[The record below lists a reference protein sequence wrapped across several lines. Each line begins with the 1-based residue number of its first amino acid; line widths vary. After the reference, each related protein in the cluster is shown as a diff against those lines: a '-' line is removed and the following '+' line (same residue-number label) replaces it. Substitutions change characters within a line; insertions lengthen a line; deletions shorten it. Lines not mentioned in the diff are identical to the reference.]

1 MKRMVL
7 IFLWVATLAGCG
19 VDWFPVTTATSTSTS
34 LAITTTTL
42 AAASVGTAYSQ
53 TLTATGGTAPYSWSV
68 SSGTLPAGLTL
79 SSGVISGTPTTAGST
94 TFTVMVSDSSNPVLT
109 ATQSMTI
116 QVT

>member
-7 IFLWVATLAGCG
+7 IFFWVAALAGCG
-19 VDWFPVTTATSTSTS
+19 VDWFPATKATSTS

-68 SSGTLPAGLTL
+68 SSGALPAGLTL